1 MSQIA
6 GNFPKGKFI
15 QLVIGAI
22 VAGAA
27 GIGAAHIIPDKSSLG
42 LLALLSAAH
51 IVARQGS

>member
-1 MSQIA
+1 MGQIA

-15 QLVIGAI
+15 QLVLAAI

-27 GIGAAHIIPDKSSLG
+27 GIGTALP
-42 LLALLSAAH
+42 ALLSAAH